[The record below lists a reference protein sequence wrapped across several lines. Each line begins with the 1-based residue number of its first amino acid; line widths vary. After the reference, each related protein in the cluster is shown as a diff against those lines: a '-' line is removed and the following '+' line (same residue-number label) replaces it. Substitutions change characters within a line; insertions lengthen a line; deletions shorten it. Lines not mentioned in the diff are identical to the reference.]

1 MARPTWRRR
10 TVTARPTYRRSDLAS
25 VCVVSTAEAATMPS
39 RPPPGALALRAL
51 EYWLRAYRATWRGS
65 VVSGFLAPLLY
76 LGSLGFGLGS
86 LIHQGVAGVPYV
98 IFVAPG
104 VLAANAMQTA
114 VGEATYPVMGAIK
127 WQRQYHA
134 MLAAPLGVADLML
147 GHLAFI
153 VLRATLVTIA
163 FVLVG
168 AVLGA
173 FRSWWV
179 LAAVPVAVLSAAA
192 HAAPVM
198 AYSARQEDDGGFSL
212 LYRFGMIPTFL
223 FAGTFFPVE
232 QLPVLLC
239 RLAQVTPL
247 WHTTQLCRELS
258 LGGASPLAAAGHLGY
273 LVLWL
278 VAGTGLAL
286 LALRRRLIEGGG

>member
-1 MARPTWRRR
+1 MAGPTTVSSVPTAVAAAMPARRR
-10 TVTARPTYRRSDLAS
+10 
-25 VCVVSTAEAATMPS
+25 
-39 RPPPGALALRAL
+39 PGALAPRAA
-51 EYWLRAYRATWRGS
+51 EYWLRTYRATWRGS
-65 VVSGFLAPLLY
+65 MVSGFLSPLLY

-86 LIHQGVAGVPYV
+86 LVHQHVGGVSYV
-98 IFVAPG
+98 LFVAPG

-147 GHLAFI
+147 GHLMFI
-153 VLRATLVTIA
+153 VFRAFTVTVT

-168 AVLGA
+168 TALGA

-198 AYSARQEDDGGFSL
+198 AFSARQENDGGFNL
-212 LYRFGMIPTFL
+212 LFRFVMIPMFL
-223 FAGTFFPVE
+223 FAGTFFPVQ
-232 QLPVLLC
+232 QLPVLL
-239 RLAQVTPL
+239 RWLAQATPL
-247 WHTTQLCRELS
+247 WHTTQLCRELA
-258 LGGASPLAAAGHLGY
+258 LGAVSPLSAAEHLAYLLVWLAAGI
-273 LVLWL
+273 W
-278 VAGTGLAL
+278 LAL
-286 LALRRRLIEGGG
+286 VSLRRRLVDEDGD